1 MTKYV
6 NINLFN
12 ISSSVD
18 SAKLSQTIED
28 YRLITDLSLRWR
40 GEIRL
45 DEIEPQSNDFNEV
58 IYFLGF
64 SKERE
69 IGPGKLKKDSIIEGI
84 SLEKDYSFGEETAAL
99 YIPKKQWLLVMH
111 NQSGIGPTR
120 IMSYFN
126 QIDNGATY
134 LDYLAT
140 PFLSPKVDQQLKAMK
155 GLTVVEFDATADYL
169 SSLNTDET
177 ISLSASL
184 SDKSVKRVKMVLMAN
199 EAGTKKKVR
208 KFLSD
213 GYKNL
218 VNLLKQAD
226 DNDVSR
232 LIVRGPDPEA
242 DNKDLVLNLLKH
254 QIKERRSANDLI
266 IEDSRYTVESKW
278 KLLERCYLDW
288 NKKL

>member
-12 ISSSVD
+12 ISNSVN

-120 IMSYFN
+120 MMSYFN

-169 SSLNTDET
+169 SSLNTDDS
-177 ISLSASL
+177 ISVSASL
-184 SDKSVKRVKMVLMAN
+184 GDKSVKRVKMVLMAN
-199 EAGTKKKVR
+199 EAGTKKKAR

-213 GYKNL
+213 GCKNL

-226 DNDVSR
+226 DKDVSR

-242 DNKDLVLNLLKH
+242 DNKDLILNLLEH
-254 QIKERRSANDLI
+254 QIKERRSANDLV
-266 IEDSRYTVESKW
+266 IENNRYTVESKW

>member
-232 LIVRGPDPEA
+232 LIVKGPDPEA

>member
-6 NINLFN
+6 NINLFS
-12 ISSSVD
+12 ITSSDNST
-18 SAKLSQTIED
+18 KLSQTIED
-28 YRLITDLSLRWR
+28 YSLITDLSLRWR

-45 DEIEPQSNDFNEV
+45 DEIKAQSNDNGDS

-69 IGPGKLKKDSIIEGI
+69 IGPGKLKKDTVIEGI

-99 YIPKKQWLLVMH
+99 YIPKKQWLLVLH

-120 IMSYFN
+120 MMSYFN

-140 PFLSPKVDQQLKAMK
+140 PFLSPKVDQQLKSMK
-155 GLTVVEFDATADYL
+155 GLTVVEFDATTDYL
-169 SSLNTDET
+169 SSLNIDDS
-177 ISLSASL
+177 ISVNSSL
-184 SDKSVKRVKMVLMAN
+184 SDKSVKRVKIILMAN

-213 GYKNL
+213 SYRSL

-226 DNDVSR
+226 DKDVSR
-232 LIVRGPDPEA
+232 LIVKGPDPEA
-242 DNKDLVLNLLKH
+242 DNKDLVLNLLEH
-254 QIKERRSANDLI
+254 QIKERRSANDLV
-266 IEDSRYTVESKW
+266 IENNRYTVESKW
-278 KLLERCYLDW
+278 KLLERCYVEW